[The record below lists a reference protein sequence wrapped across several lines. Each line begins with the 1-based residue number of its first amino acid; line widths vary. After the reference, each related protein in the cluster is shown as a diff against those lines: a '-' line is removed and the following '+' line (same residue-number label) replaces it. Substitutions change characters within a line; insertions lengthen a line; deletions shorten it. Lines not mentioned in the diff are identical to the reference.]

1 MTQAQLSMLPPA
13 SFARR
18 RFMVGA
24 AGLTFGVSIGA
35 FDPVGAQGLAATRG
49 GQAGPGSTEMS
60 PWVTISTDGTI
71 NIMSPAAEM
80 GQGSL
85 TSLPLILAEELD
97 ADWAMVRCV
106 PAPPIDALYANPAFG
121 MMYTA
126 GSTAVTAYYAELR
139 TFGAQVRRVLLQNA
153 AQQWNVPVEELT
165 TEPSVV
171 VHKLTGRRL
180 SYGEIAATAKIPTE
194 APAIKPED
202 LKNPAQFRLIGR
214 DVMRVELP
222 QKVNGTAQYSI
233 DVQVPG
239 MVYAAVLR
247 APVEGSAPGKVVDDE
262 ARNVPGV
269 VKIVRLPY
277 GVAVIATAPYAAFK
291 AKKALQV
298 EWVREGKA
306 WGFDSEK
313 QKATFSA
320 AARDIGQKGLL
331 WESVGDAALGLKDA
345 VTVLEAEYTTDFAY
359 HAQMEPLNSVAS
371 VAADGGS
378 AEIWC
383 GTQGQT
389 MAVAAAARALRI
401 SPDRVKLHSMLLGGG
416 FGRRGHRDEEF
427 VVDSVLLSAAI
438 KKPVKVIWTREDD
451 VHNGRFR
458 PMNVDY
464 LRAGLDSQG
473 RLVAWH
479 HRVAS
484 DVVTAFVDPVRFEKA
499 GRRDFIGMGGA
510 ELKTYDI
517 PNRLSEEI
525 PQDTGIRTSPLRA
538 IGFGPNKYAIEA
550 FIDEVAAKVGTDPV
564 AFRLELLKG
573 SPRGRKVV
581 ETVAAMANWGTP
593 RDGKALGVSY
603 VEYTGSQVASVA
615 EISVDRESGTIKV
628 HRIWTAID
636 PGRAVQPDNVVAQ
649 TEGSIIYG
657 LGLALSERITMV
669 DGTVQQSNFYD
680 YRVMRMLDIPELRI
694 EVLSTDNHP
703 TGAGQ
708 MATPLVAPAIAN
720 AFASLTGVRIRQ
732 LPMSADRVLA
742 VLKEQRQKS

>member
-1 MTQAQLSMLPPA
+1 MTQRAHNELAPESI
-13 SFARR
+13 ARR

-24 AGLTFGVSIGA
+24 AGLTFGVTIGA
-35 FDPVGAQGLAATRG
+35 SDTLLAQGVAPTN
-49 GQAGPGSTEMS
+49 AGRVGRASTVMS

-71 NIMSPAAEM
+71 SIMSPAVEM

-97 ADWAMVRCV
+97 ADWEKVRAI
-106 PAPPIDALYANPAFG
+106 PAPPDDALYANPAFG
-121 MMYTA
+121 FMYTA
-126 GSTAVTAYYAELR
+126 GSTAVKAYYTELR

-153 AQQWNVPVEELT
+153 AKQWNVPIEELT

-171 VHKLTGRRL
+171 LHKPTGRRL
-180 SYGEIAATAKIPTE
+180 SYGEVAATAEIPAT
-194 APAIKPED
+194 APQIKPED
-202 LKNPAQFRLIGR
+202 LKKPDQFRLIGR

-247 APVEGSAPGKVVDDE
+247 APVEGSSPQNVTDDD

-269 VKIVRLPY
+269 LKIVALPY
-277 GVAVIATAPYAAFK
+277 GVGVIATAPYAAFK
-291 AKKALQV
+291 AKNALKV
-298 EWVREGKA
+298 EWARQGRA

-313 QKATFSA
+313 QKAAFSA
-320 AARDIGQKGLL
+320 AARDISKTGVP
-331 WESVGDAALGLKDA
+331 WETVGDAAKGLKEA
-345 VTVLEAEYTTDFAY
+345 ATVLEAEYTNDFAY

-371 VAADGGS
+371 VAPDGGS

-389 MAVAAAARALRI
+389 AAVAAAAKALGI

-427 VVDSVLLSAAI
+427 LVDSVLLSNAV

-458 PMNVDY
+458 PLNVHY
-464 LRAGLDSQG
+464 LRAGLDSKGQ
-473 RLVAWH
+473 LVAWH

-484 DVVTAFVDPVRFEKA
+484 DVVLAFMDPVRYEKSGHKDYIA
-499 GRRDFIGMGGA
+499 MGGA
-510 ELKTYDI
+510 QLKGYDI
-517 PNRLSEEI
+517 PNRLSEDI
-525 PQDTGIRTSPLRA
+525 PQDTGIRTSALRA

-550 FIDEVAAKVGTDPV
+550 FIDEVAAKVGKDPL

-573 SPRGRKVV
+573 SPRGRNVV
-581 ETVAAMANWGTP
+581 ETVARMADWGTR
-593 RDGKALGVSY
+593 RDGRALGLSY
-603 VEYTGSQVASVA
+603 VDYDGSQVASVA
-615 EISVDRESGTIKV
+615 EISVDRGSGAIAV
-628 HRIWTAID
+628 HRFWTAID

-669 DGTVQQSNFYD
+669 DGVVQQSNFYN
-680 YRVMRMLDIPELRI
+680 YRVMRMLDVPEIRV
-694 EVLSTDNHP
+694 EVISTDNDP
-703 TGAGQ
+703 TGVGQ

-720 AFASLTGVRIRQ
+720 AFAAFTGVRIRQ
-732 LPMSADRVLA
+732 LPMSGDRVLS
-742 VLKEQRQKS
+742 VLKNEQEKS

>member
-1 MTQAQLSMLPPA
+1 MTQTELDTRAPESIT
-13 SFARR
+13 RR

-24 AGLTFGVSIGA
+24 AGLTFGVAIEASNA
-35 FDPVGAQGLAATRG
+35 LLAQGAALMKG
-49 GQAGPGSTEMS
+49 GQVSGAGIVMS

-71 NIMSPAAEM
+71 SIMSPAVEM

-97 ADWAMVRCV
+97 ADWDRVRAI
-106 PAPPIDALYANPAFG
+106 PAPPDDAIYANPAFG
-121 MMYTA
+121 FMYTA
-126 GSTAVTAYYAELR
+126 GSTAVRAYYAELR

-153 AQQWNVPVEELT
+153 AKQWNVEVDELT

-171 VHKLTGRRL
+171 LHKATGRRL
-180 SYGEIAATAKIPTE
+180 SYGEIAATAEIPAT
-194 APAIKPED
+194 APQIKPED
-202 LKNPAQFRLIGR
+202 LKKPEQFRLIGR

-247 APVEGSAPGKVVDDE
+247 APVEGSSPQKVSDHD
-262 ARNVPGV
+262 AREVPGV
-269 VKIVRLPY
+269 LKIVALPY
-277 GVAVIATAPYAAFK
+277 GVGVIAIAPYAAFK
-291 AKKALQV
+291 AKNALKV
-298 EWVREGKA
+298 EWTREGKA

-320 AARDIGQKGLL
+320 AARDVGKTGVP
-331 WESVGDAALGLKDA
+331 WESVGDAAKGIKDA
-345 VTVLEAEYTTDFAY
+345 VTVLEAEYTNDFAY

-371 VAADGGS
+371 VAPDGGS

-389 MAVAAAARALRI
+389 TAVAAAAKALGI

-427 VVDSVLLSAAI
+427 LVDSVLLSNAV

-458 PMNVDY
+458 PLNVHY
-464 LRAGLDSQG
+464 LRAGLDSKGQ
-473 RLVAWH
+473 LVAWH

-484 DVVTAFVDPVRFEKA
+484 DVVLAFMDPVRYDKSGHKDYIA
-499 GRRDFIGMGGA
+499 MGGA
-510 ELKTYDI
+510 QLKTYDI

-525 PQDTGIRTSPLRA
+525 RQDTGIRTSALRA

-550 FIDEVAAKVGTDPV
+550 FIDEVAAKIGKDPL
-564 AFRLELLKG
+564 AFRLDLLKG
-573 SPRGRKVV
+573 SPRGQNIVQ
-581 ETVAAMANWGTP
+581 TVARMADWGT
-593 RDGKALGVSY
+593 RREGRALGLSY
-603 VEYTGSQVASVA
+603 VDYDGSQVASVA
-615 EISVDRESGTIKV
+615 EISVDRGSGAIAV
-628 HRIWTAID
+628 HRFWAAID
-636 PGRAVQPDNVVAQ
+636 PGRAVQPDNVTAQ

-657 LGLALSERITMV
+657 LGLALSERVTMV
-669 DGTVQQSNFYD
+669 DGVVQQSNFYD
-680 YRVMRMLDIPELRI
+680 YRVMRMLDIPEI
-694 EVLSTDNHP
+694 HVEVISTDNDP
-703 TGAGQ
+703 TGVGQ

-720 AFASLTGVRIRQ
+720 AFAALTGVRIRQ
-732 LPMSADRVLA
+732 LPMSADRVLG
-742 VLKEQRQKS
+742 VLKNQPGRS

>member
-1 MTQAQLSMLPPA
+1 MTQPEFSALTPESI
-13 SFARR
+13 ARR

-24 AGLTFGVSIGA
+24 TGLTFGLAIGTWQ
-35 FDPVGAQGLAATRG
+35 PIRAQALAATG
-49 GQAGPGSTEMS
+49 DAPTGSKGTEMS
-60 PWVTISTDGTI
+60 PWVTIFSDGTI
-71 NIMSPAAEM
+71 SIMSPAVEM

-97 ADWAMVRCV
+97 ADWEKVRIV
-106 PAPPIDALYANPAFG
+106 PAPPNDALYANPAFG

-126 GSTAVTAYYAELR
+126 GSTAVREYYTSLR
-139 TFGAQVRRVLLQNA
+139 MFGAQVRRVLLQNA
-153 AQQWNVPVEELT
+153 AKQWNVQISELT
-165 TEPSVV
+165 TEPSVD
-171 VHKLTGRRL
+171 VHKPTGRRL
-180 SYGEIAATAKIPTE
+180 SYGDIAARAEIPAQ
-194 APAIKPED
+194 APEIKPED
-202 LKNPAQFRLIGR
+202 LKKPAQFRLIGR

-247 APVEGSAPGKVVDDE
+247 APVEGSRPEKVIDHD
-262 ARNVPGV
+262 ARSVPGV
-269 VKIVRLPY
+269 LRIVSLPY
-277 GVAVIATAPYAAFK
+277 GVGVVATAPFAAFK
-291 AKKALQV
+291 AKNALKV
-298 EWVREGKA
+298 TWSTEGKA

-313 QKATFSA
+313 QKAAFSA
-320 AARDIGQKGLL
+320 AARDIGTKGAL
-331 WESVGDAALGLKDA
+331 WESVGDAAEGLKKA
-345 VTVLEAEYTTDFAY
+345 TTVLEAEYSTDFAY

-389 MAVAAAARALRI
+389 MAVAAAAKALQI
-401 SPDRVKLHSMLLGGG
+401 SPDRIKLHSMLLGGG

-427 VVDSVLLSAAI
+427 LVDSVLLSKAVR
-438 KKPVKVIWTREDD
+438 KPVKVIWTREDD

-464 LRAGLDSQG
+464 LRAGLDADG

-484 DVVTAFVDPVRFEKA
+484 DLVTAFQDPVRFEKA
-499 GRRDFIGMGGA
+499 GRKDFIGMGGA
-510 ELKTYDI
+510 QLKTYDI

-525 PQDTGIRTSPLRA
+525 PQDTGARTSALRA

-550 FIDEVAAKVGTDPV
+550 FIDEVAAKIGKDPI
-564 AFRLELLKG
+564 AFRLDLLKG
-573 SPRGRKVV
+573 SPRARKVV
-581 ETVAAMANWGTP
+581 ETVARIAEWGTK
-593 RDGKALGVSY
+593 RDGKALGVAY
-603 VEYTGSQVASVA
+603 VDYDGSQVATVA
-615 EISVDRESGTIKV
+615 EISVDRESGQISV

-636 PGRAVQPDNVVAQ
+636 PGLAVQPDNVAAQ

-669 DGTVQQSNFYD
+669 DGVVQQSNFYD
-680 YRVMRMLDIPELRI
+680 YRVMRMLDIPELRV
-694 EVLSTDNHP
+694 EVISTDNHP

-732 LPMSADRVLA
+732 LPMSSDRVLA
-742 VLKEQRQKS
+742 VLKGSSQKS

>member
-1 MTQAQLSMLPPA
+1 MTQTEFSTRAPESI
-13 SFARR
+13 ARR

-24 AGLTFGVSIGA
+24 AGLTFCVALGASETLWAQRPAPTGAAQIGLK
-35 FDPVGAQGLAATRG
+35 G
-49 GQAGPGSTEMS
+49 TEMS
-60 PWVTISTDGTI
+60 PWVTIFTDGTI
-71 NIMSPAAEM
+71 SILSPAVEM

-97 ADWAMVRCV
+97 ADWENVRCV
-106 PAPPIDALYANPAFG
+106 PAPPDDALYANPAFG

-126 GSTAVTAYYAELR
+126 GSTAVTAYYAKLR

-153 AQQWNVPVEELT
+153 AKQWNVQVEELT

-171 VHKLTGRRL
+171 LHKPTGRRL
-180 SYGEIAATAKIPTE
+180 SYGEIAATTEIPAE
-194 APAIKPED
+194 APEIKPED
-202 LKNPAQFRLIGR
+202 LKKPDQFRLIGR

-247 APVEGSAPGKVVDDE
+247 APVEGSRAEKVIDHD

-269 VKIVRLPY
+269 LKIVPLPY
-277 GVAVIATAPYAAFK
+277 GVGVIATAPYAAFR
-291 AKKALQV
+291 AKNALKV
-298 EWVREGKA
+298 TWIKEGKG

-313 QKATFSA
+313 QIAAFSA
-320 AARDIGQKGLL
+320 AARDIGKKGMT
-331 WESVGDAALGLKDA
+331 WESVGDAAEGLKNA
-345 VTVLEAEYTTDFAY
+345 ATVLEAEYTTDFAY

-383 GTQGQT
+383 GTQGPT
-389 MAVAAAARALRI
+389 VAVAAAAKALRI

-427 VVDSVLLSAAI
+427 LVDSVLLSNAI

-458 PMNVDY
+458 PLNVHY
-464 LRAGLDSQG
+464 LRAGVDSKGQ
-473 RLVAWH
+473 LVAWH

-484 DVVTAFVDPVRFEKA
+484 DVVIAFVDPVRYKKA
-499 GRRDFIGMGGA
+499 GRKDFIAMNGA
-510 ELKTYDI
+510 QLKTYDI

-525 PQDTGIRTSPLRA
+525 PQDTGIRTSALRS
-538 IGFGPNKYAIEA
+538 IDFGPNKYAIEA
-550 FIDEVAAKVGTDPV
+550 FIDEVAAKIGKDPV

-581 ETVAAMANWGTP
+581 ETVVGMADWGAP
-593 RDGKALGVSY
+593 RDGKALGLSY
-603 VEYTGSQVASVA
+603 IDYDDSQVASVA
-615 EISVDRESGTIKV
+615 EISVDRKSGEITV

-636 PGRAVQPDNVVAQ
+636 PGRAIQPDNVAAQ
-649 TEGSIIYG
+649 TQGSIIYG
-657 LGLALSERITMV
+657 LGLALSERITVV
-669 DGTVQQSNFYD
+669 DGVVQQSNFYD
-680 YRVMRMLDIPELRI
+680 YRVMRMHDIPEI
-694 EVLSTDNHP
+694 QVEVISTDNHP
-703 TGAGQ
+703 TGVGQ
-708 MATPLVAPAIAN
+708 MGTPLVAPAIAN
-720 AFASLTGVRIRQ
+720 AFAALTGVRIRR
-732 LPMSADRVLA
+732 LPMSADRVLG
-742 VLKEQRQKS
+742 VLKKQSRKS